1 MFELFSDEKFKTAHS
16 HTDILFV
23 VVVFL
28 VFVCL
33 VVCGFVVCFF
43 NLK

>member
-1 MFELFSDEKFKTAHS
+1 MFFWVGL
-16 HTDILFV
+16 

-33 VVCGFVVCFF
+33 VSWGARGTADRVHKPGTRH
-43 NLK
+43 LD